1 MKGSCI
7 MKIIRIIIQ
16 VFLLYLFYLAGDFL
30 QKQLHLPVSGSIV
43 GLLLLFVLLLFK
55 VVPVKWIEDGAT
67 TILAYLPLFFIPA
80 TAGIVK
86 HMDIFSG
93 RGLLLILILIVSSVL
108 TIAAAA
114 HTSQWLSTLKGK
126 SKAGWSS
133 KSLSEKGKEL

>member
-1 MKGSCI
+1 
-7 MKIIRIIIQ
+7 MKIIRINIQ
-16 VFLLYLFYLAGDFL
+16 VFLLYLFYLAGDYL

-43 GLLLLFVLLLFK
+43 GLLLLFVLLLFR
-55 VVPVKWIEDGAT
+55 VVPVKWIEEGAT

-80 TAGIVK
+80 TAGIVN

-114 HTSQWLSTLKGK
+114 HSSQWLTSVNNKL
-126 SKAGWSS
+126 KAGWSG
-133 KSLSEKGKEL
+133 KRLSEKGKEI

>member
-1 MKGSCI
+1 

-16 VFLLYLFYLAGDFL
+16 VFLLYLFYFVGDYL
-30 QKQLHLPVSGSIV
+30 QKLLHLPVSGSIV
-43 GLLLLFVLLLFK
+43 GLLLLFVLLLLK
-55 VVPVKWIEDGAT
+55 VIPLKWIEDGAT

-80 TAGIVK
+80 TAGIVN

-114 HTSQWLSTLKGK
+114 HSSHWLSSLINKR
-126 SKAGWSS
+126 KATGWSG
-133 KSLSEKGKEL
+133 KRLSEKGKEA

>member
-1 MKGSCI
+1 

-16 VFLLYLFYLAGDFL
+16 VFLLYLFYLAGDYL

-43 GLLLLFVLLLFK
+43 GLLLLFVLLLFR
-55 VVPVKWIEDGAT
+55 VVPVKWIEEGAT

-80 TAGIVK
+80 TAGIVN

-114 HTSQWLSTLKGK
+114 HSSQWLTSVNNKL
-126 SKAGWSS
+126 KAGWSG
-133 KSLSEKGKEL
+133 KRLSEKGKEI

>member
-1 MKGSCI
+1 
-7 MKIIRIIIQ
+7 MKIIRIVIQ
-16 VFLLYLFYLAGDFL
+16 VFLLYLFYLAGDYL

-55 VVPVKWIEDGAT
+55 VIPVRWIEEGAT

-80 TAGIVK
+80 TAGIVN

-108 TIAAAA
+108 TIGAAA
-114 HTSQWLSTLKGK
+114 HSSAWLSKLNHKRK
-126 SKAGWSS
+126 PGWSS
-133 KSLSEKGKEL
+133 HRLSEKGKEI

>member
-1 MKGSCI
+1 
-7 MKIIRIIIQ
+7 MKIIHIIIQ
-16 VFLLYLFYLAGDFL
+16 VFLLYLFYLAGDYL

-43 GLLLLFVLLLFK
+43 GLLLLFVLLLFR
-55 VVPVKWIEDGAT
+55 VVPVKWIEEGAT

-80 TAGIVK
+80 TAGIVN

-114 HTSQWLSTLKGK
+114 HSSQWLTSVNNKL
-126 SKAGWSS
+126 KAGWSG
-133 KSLSEKGKEL
+133 KRLSEKGKEI

>member
-1 MKGSCI
+1 

-16 VFLLYLFYLAGDFL
+16 VFLLYLFYLAGDYL

-43 GLLLLFVLLLFK
+43 GLLLLFVLLLFR
-55 VVPVKWIEDGAT
+55 VVPLKWIEEGAT

-80 TAGIVK
+80 TAGIVN

-114 HTSQWLSTLKGK
+114 HSSQWLTSVNNKL
-126 SKAGWSS
+126 KAGWSG
-133 KSLSEKGKEL
+133 KRLSEKGKEI

>member
-1 MKGSCI
+1 

-16 VFLLYLFYLAGDFL
+16 VLLLYLFYIVGEYL
-30 QKQLHLPVSGSIV
+30 QKKLHLPVSGSIV

-55 VVPVKWIEDGAT
+55 VIPLKWIEDGAT

-80 TAGIVK
+80 TAGIVN

-114 HTSQWLSTLKGK
+114 HSSQWLSSLNSKR
-126 SKAGWSS
+126 KAGWSGER
-133 KSLSEKGKEL
+133 LSEKGKEI